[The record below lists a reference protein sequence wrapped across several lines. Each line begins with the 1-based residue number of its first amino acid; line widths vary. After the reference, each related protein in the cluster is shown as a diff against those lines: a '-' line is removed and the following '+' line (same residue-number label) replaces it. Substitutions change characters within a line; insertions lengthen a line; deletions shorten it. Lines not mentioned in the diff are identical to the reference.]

1 MVKRVVC
8 GSVLMAWF
16 LSLPALAV
24 QDAAIPDEDLGL
36 SKTSVFDVPSPDVVE
51 YKGAD
56 PGANVNLPRSY
67 HTAPPMIP
75 HSIQGMVPITQE
87 ANLCRDCHVNP
98 DLIGQKIDKGVPNP
112 APVSHYVDVKAG
124 QLYMGR
130 FNCTQCHAP
139 QANVKLLVDS
149 VFIPKKKVRRR

>member
-1 MVKRVVC
+1 MVKRILS
-8 GSVLMAWF
+8 GSLLLACL
-16 LSLPALAV
+16 LSYPVMAV
-24 QDAAIPDEDLGL
+24 QDVAIPDEDLGL
-36 SKTSVFDVPSPDVVE
+36 SKTSVLDVPSPSAFE

-56 PGANVNLPRSY
+56 PGENTNLPRSY

-87 ANLCRDCHVNP
+87 SNLCRDCHVNP

-112 APVSHYVDVKAG
+112 APASHYADVKAG

-130 FNCTQCHAP
+130 FNCTQCHTP
-139 QANVKLLVDS
+139 QANVKLLVDN
-149 VFIPKKKVRRR
+149 VFIPKKSRRR